1 MKLVDDII
9 HLRREGLLNRR
20 WNRRDILD
28 NLGMKHRQNT
38 INTVPSNFSISREG
52 DDIGNSVKDKGATPI
67 FWRVGRGE
75 YELIE
80 DPDDDPETQRHQKE
94 RAKDRAKL
102 LRGKKPKMTRA
113 ELLRMMEGSIA
124 SHNSEPAATLPGR
137 VSARPKHEPI
147 SPVTI
152 DTASTEEGR
161 KKNKSLSTEQKA
173 IAIVRGFL
181 KTAYGEDVV
190 IEEDRDGVDLRV
202 TIDGKTERIEVKGT
216 KDSDIAWEKLKV
228 SSRKQHDALV
238 SGDATIYRVV
248 DVHSAD
254 PRVHILI
261 YGEDFELEPEPRWAV
276 KRIPPDNERYPLRG
290 MPYRYDRPHDP
301 VALEDWEILQ

>member
-52 DDIGNSVKDKGATPI
+52 DSIGNSVKDKGATPI

-80 DPDDDPETQRHQKE
+80 DPDDDPETQQAQMKM
-94 RAKDRAKL
+94 AKDRAKK
-102 LRGKKPKMTRA
+102 LRVVKKLNAAFRPVN
-113 ELLRMMEGSIA
+113 A
-124 SHNSEPAATLPGR
+124 STLPGR
-137 VSARPKHEPI
+137 VSAQPKHEPI

-254 PRVHILI
+254 PRVYVLI
-261 YGEDFELEPEPRWAV
+261 HGEDFTLEPEPRWAV